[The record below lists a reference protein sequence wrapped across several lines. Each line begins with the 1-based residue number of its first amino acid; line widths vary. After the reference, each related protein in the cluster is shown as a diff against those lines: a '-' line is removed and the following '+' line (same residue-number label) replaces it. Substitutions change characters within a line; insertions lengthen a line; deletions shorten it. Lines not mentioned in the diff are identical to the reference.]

1 MPITQT
7 DIARQLGVNQKTVS
21 IAFGAAGR
29 IHPDTRKRILS
40 LAKEL
45 GYRPNRLAA
54 GLRGAATRSI
64 GMIWAFV
71 DPWAGDAVIG
81 LHVLER
87 LQARGFATY
96 QAQHSEHTDVLCRQ
110 LDDFLNRR
118 IDALI
123 IQAIPSQ
130 LQHPD
135 VVERLAQFPAV
146 VAVTREPIADFAGD
160 LVVHDRYRAIRDIVD
175 HLADA
180 GRRRPAM
187 VLSMGQESN
196 SAAAAGS
203 GTRTC

>member
-1 MPITQT
+1 
-7 DIARQLGVNQKTVS
+7 
-21 IAFGAAGR
+21 
-29 IHPDTRKRILS
+29 
-40 LAKEL
+40 
-45 GYRPNRLAA
+45 
-54 GLRGAATRSI
+54 
-64 GMIWAFV
+64 MIWAFV

-118 IDALI
+118 VDAII

-146 VAVTREPIADFAGD
+146 VAVTRDGGSLPVSLPYDPIRVGTKKPG
-160 LVVHDRYRAIRDIVD
+160 
-175 HLADA
+175 A
-180 GRRRPAM
+180 GRAFKK
-187 VLSMGQESN
+187 VDQ
-196 SAAAAGS
+196 
-203 GTRTC
+203 